1 MQIRSFLRGFEAV
14 KYKFQ
19 PLEGIRTI
27 RMEILAIRM
36 LIRTIWKGF
45 KALESK
51 FKPLERDS
59 KHSNAHSNHSK
70 GIRSIRMQILTIQKG
85 FEAIKCKFEPLER
98 DAKHSNP
105 NSNHSKGHS
114 NASSKFSN
122 GLWGFRIQILTI
134 RKGFETFESKF
145 KPLERDSKHSNANCN
160 LLKGI
165 RSIRMQIP

>member
-1 MQIRSFLRGFEAV
+1 
-14 KYKFQ
+14 
-19 PLEGIRTI
+19 
-27 RMEILAIRM
+27 MEIRAIRM

-45 KALESK
+45 EAFESK

-70 GIRSIRMQILTIQKG
+70 GIRSIRMQILTIRRG

-114 NASSKFSN
+114 NASSKLSN
-122 GLWGFRIQILTI
+122 GLWSFRIQILTI
-134 RKGFETFESKF
+134 R
-145 KPLERDSKHSNANCN
+145 RDSKHSNPNSN
-160 LLKGI
+160 HLKGI
-165 RSIRMQIP
+165 QSIRMQIVTFRKGLEAFECKFHR